1 MTPGLQYGPQ
11 TRAQI
16 QNRKTKE
23 NVIKNSYQ
31 ELQCNS
37 FYITMQ
43 TFLAFVDSMLVL
55 YWGTKRGSK
64 FNLKIYK
71 KHVSNI
77 FFENYITTVC
87 EITLQRSSDS
97 VDSKL

>member
-1 MTPGLQYGPQ
+1 MFSKIL
-11 TRAQI
+11 
-16 QNRKTKE
+16 
-23 NVIKNSYQ
+23 IKDYNATVFILLCKHSWLLWIPCLSYT
-31 ELQCNS
+31 N
-37 FYITMQ
+37 
-43 TFLAFVDSMLVL
+43 
-55 YWGTKRGSK
+55 KRGSK

-77 FFENYITTVC
+77 FFENYIIVC